1 MFRGILKKLVSSV
14 FLLITSGGDNIV
26 TSGGDMI
33 MASSSHSSDV
43 TGRITAENV
52 ISGNLIPEVVRGSLR
67 E

>member
-1 MFRGILKKLVSSV
+1 MFRGILKKLVSSF

-33 MASSSHSSDV
+33 TASSGLSSDV

-52 ISGNLIPEVVRGSLR
+52 IRGNFIPEVVRGSLR